1 MCDHLPS
8 SANTCLHACPIIVQ
22 YIHYFLQN
30 YLSFIEFTSGPDNQ
44 TVEVDGMN
52 FIENCVVL
60 NATGVEWMD
69 VKQHTVGDVTCCED
83 LMITMAICERRK
95 KSKYGSVKNI

>member
-1 MCDHLPS
+1 
-8 SANTCLHACPIIVQ
+8 
-22 YIHYFLQN
+22 
-30 YLSFIEFTSGPDNQ
+30 
-44 TVEVDGMN
+44 MN

-95 KSKYGSVKNI
+95 GSKYAFVKNIRSILKHTFTRNEIQPDKK